1 MATLTV
7 SASKVGGSIRPAKML
22 CECGEKASLS
32 YFNKIGRFGDSFVTV
47 KNVPVYKCS
56 ECDEEIVRGA
66 DSLKFFEKTKEAVK
80 KGLTEIEFE

>member
-1 MATLTV
+1 M
-7 SASKVGGSIRPAKML
+7 
-22 CECGEKASLS
+22 
-32 YFNKIGRFGDSFVTV
+32 